1 MPLPLRPAVRFTH
14 YLQNSPAPHSYSEE
28 WKCRFCSAQLPD
40 YRKALSQGLPPPA
53 DCALA
58 SIHHG
63 GKTYSMQVRSGLL
76 IRPPVQIRLLVS
88 GRRTVAS
95 L

>member
-1 MPLPLRPAVRFTH
+1 MPLLLHPAAR
-14 YLQNSPAPHSYSEE
+14 LAPRLPPSPPHSEE

-58 SIHHG
+58 SIHHE
-63 GKTYSMQVRSGLL
+63 GKVYSMQVRGCWRGAHTCQLPVWLSGSLSGLTT
-76 IRPPVQIRLLVS
+76 ITI
-88 GRRTVAS
+88 
-95 L
+95 

>member
-1 MPLPLRPAVRFTH
+1 MPLLLHSAARLAP
-14 YLQNSPAPHSYSEE
+14 YLLPPHPNSEE

-58 SIHHG
+58 SIHHE
-63 GKTYSMQVRSGLL
+63 GKVYSMQVRGCLDGGHMQ
-76 IRPPVQIRLLVS
+76 VFFV
-88 GRRTVAS
+88 
-95 L
+95 